1 MPLNNSRP
9 TDGFRPRVHAAFTLI
24 ELLVVIGIIGILAGV
39 MAVAFGGAT
48 ESARATQC
56 LSNMKSL
63 AQAAN
68 ATAMRG
74 DWYPVAGSFEHVDQV
89 WDNGNRL
96 TTGYREW
103 VGWISWLSN
112 RGDAYRKR
120 QGSGFATSHQS
131 VDLCPF
137 YGAGTEDDT
146 TFAITNGSIWAA
158 TGKNRSIYTCPT
170 HVRYRQEQKLSVPY
184 WSYVMNAKFGYDYS
198 QGARAVGGGIRYGS
212 LSRADRTLM
221 FAELS
226 MWTIEGK
233 QTTPVSDGDVYSSDC
248 TLQYK
253 ATVDGKTYGTS
264 WAGTPE
270 SIGFNHRVGKRSFV
284 GHVAYADGHV
294 AKITYVENGGLDT
307 RQLTALLCEG
317 KDVAFDGQTYKEL
330 NDD

>member
-1 MPLNNSRP
+1 MPLNDFVRAAA
-9 TDGFRPRVHAAFTLI
+9 FCRRAHAAFTLI

-48 ESARATQC
+48 ESAHAAQC

-74 DWYPVAGSFEHVDQV
+74 NWYPSAGAFEYVEIV
-89 WDNGNRL
+89 GRK
-96 TTGYREW
+96 TGYFESK
-103 VGWISWLSN
+103 GWINWLSN
-112 RGDAYRKR
+112 RGDPYRK
-120 QGSGFATSHQS
+120 QSGEGYATSHQS
-131 VDLCPF
+131 VEICPF
-137 YGAGTEDDT
+137 YGTGTEDDA
-146 TFAITNGSIWAA
+146 TFAITNGAIWTA

-170 HVRYRQEQKLSVPY
+170 HVRYRQDQKMTAPN

-221 FAELS
+221 FAELP
-226 MWTIEGK
+226 MWTIEGNV
-233 QTTPVSDGDVYSSDC
+233 TSPVADGDGYAADC

-253 ATVDGKTYGTS
+253 ATVSSGTYGSS
-264 WAGTPE
+264 WGGTPE
-270 SIGFNHRVGKRSFV
+270 AIGFNHRVGKRNFV

-294 AKITYVENGGLDT
+294 AKITYVENGGLDAK
-307 RQLTALLCEG
+307 QLTALLCEG

-330 NDD
+330 KD